1 MNYQELQRAKEQ
13 FPLRSLE
20 KDYSAIY
27 KRRAEFVRK
36 FNRNKIAS
44 MTLDEYVIGKEKKD
58 TFCYILERSLAQL
71 GNFTGS
77 TSKKFG
83 VYYGKEEKDYVFIKK
98 FGKSAKEAFANIKQ
112 EILAL
117 LEAGEAED
125 YDAMIN
131 SPISTMFKGKIL
143 STYFPEKYLNILC
156 EDHLDHYLRHL
167 DLDNKDLMK
176 QDPIYK
182 RKALLEFKNKDADMK
197 KWSVNMFATFL
208 WRDYPKAPIKDENRA
223 VHPMEREMEFP
234 TVEDYTFVNMELVVT
249 KGTENKKA
257 PSSHSSVDYEKEA
270 HKYKLLGDRGESIVV
285 QAETKRIKEEL
296 SISIKDAKRKI
307 KWVSRESDAYGYD
320 ILSVN
325 KDGTPRYIE
334 VKATSRKCGDMDFYY
349 TANEL
354 EMAKKYGK
362 DYYLYVVYEIMT
374 EYPKI
379 WIIQNPF
386 IEKEKLELKPIK
398 FKVKLCAK
406 QKD

>member
-1 MNYQELQRAKEQ
+1 
-13 FPLRSLE
+13 
-20 KDYSAIY
+20 
-27 KRRAEFVRK
+27 
-36 FNRNKIAS
+36 
-44 MTLDEYVIGKEKKD
+44 MTLDEYVIGKGKKD
-58 TFCYILERSLAQL
+58 SFCYILERSLARL

-83 VYYGKEEKDYVFIKK
+83 VYYGKEEKDYIFIKK

-143 STYFPEKYLNILC
+143 STYFPEKYLNIFC
-156 EDHLDHYLRHL
+156 EDHLNHYLKHL

-208 WRDYPKAPIKDENRA
+208 WRDYPKEPIKDEDRV
-223 VHPMEREMEFP
+223 VHLEERELEFP
-234 TVEDYTFVNMELVVT
+234 TVEDYTFVNLEIVKSKV
-249 KGTENKKA
+249 KENKKA
-257 PSSHSSVDYEKEA
+257 PSSHSSIEIDYEKEA
-270 HKYKLLGDRGESIVV
+270 RKYKILGDRGESIVIE
-285 QAETKRIKEEL
+285 AETKRIMEEL
-296 SISIKDAKRKI
+296 SISNKAAKRKI

-325 KDGTPRYIE
+325 KDETPRYIE

-354 EMAKKYGK
+354 EMAEKYGK
-362 DYYLYVVYEIMT
+362 DYYLYVVFEILT
-374 EYPKI
+374 KYPKI

-386 IEKEKLELKPIK
+386 IDKEKLELKPVK